1 MLLICFNVVLWELQ
15 SRNMEFYNRGRQ
27 SMRRLSGGKQR
38 IFTRGTPV
46 GVVRC
51 VS

>member
-1 MLLICFNVVLWELQ
+1 MLLICYYVVLLELQ

-38 IFTRGTPV
+38 IFNGSTPV
-46 GVVRC
+46 GVVC
-51 VS
+51 YVS